1 MMSTPILGA
10 EERFAAQNSAIT
22 TGARPA
28 AAGTGR
34 AKLVAAAEAIAVFA
48 ACQLFL
54 WEYSQ
59 RYRRFWLVLLAFMI
73 GSVLL
78 RRETATRLGLR
89 PLHGLASLR
98 WVALGVAA
106 GAGPL
111 LLYGWS
117 HGRIGL
123 GWPDGLALLQFT
135 GYAVWC
141 VLQQFALQSFMHNRL
156 LDSIRSPHLSSL
168 LSALIFGSLHLPNPV
183 LTIATFVGGWA
194 MGEVFTRHRNIWVLA
209 LGQALVST
217 AILVSLPDSMHHR
230 LRVGPGF
237 DRWQGQ

>member
-1 MMSTPILGA
+1 MSTPTIG
-10 EERFAAQNSAIT
+10 EERLALH
-22 TGARPA
+22 GGA
-28 AAGTGR
+28 AAPDSRLAAPRLRR
-34 AKLVAAAEAIAVFA
+34 AKLVAAAEAMAMFA

-59 RYRRFWLVLLAFMI
+59 RYRRFWLALLVFMI

-78 RRETATRLGLR
+78 RRETSIRLGLR
-89 PLHGLASLR
+89 PLQGLASLR

-111 LLYGWS
+111 LLYGWR

-123 GWPDGLALLQFT
+123 GWPDGLALLQFA

-141 VLQQFALQSFMHNRL
+141 LLQQFALQSYMHNRL
-156 LDSIRSPHLSSL
+156 LDSVRSPRVSSL
-168 LSALIFGSLHLPNPV
+168 MTAVIFGSLHLPNPV
-183 LTIATFVGGWA
+183 LTIATLAGGWA
-194 MGEVFTRHRNIWVLA
+194 MGELFTRYRNIWILA